1 MAITQKEIAAR
12 AGVSCATVSRVIRE
26 PQAVRPH
33 LANRVLAAM
42 RELGLEIKGTELV
55 PERSIHI
62 LVVVNDLTYS
72 LYGGFIAGISEATNE
87 RGLSLVLCNS
97 QGDLEVEKN
106 AVSTSC
112 RGGYI
117 GIIFVTAEDTA
128 DYRELL
134 RHISIPIVFLN
145 RKIEGLDH
153 DSVLLSH
160 FETARIATRYLTYL
174 KQIDKISSY
183 TEQQLH
189 KSMRNKELIQLLGLE
204 KSLVYFSTSLK
215 GNEVT
220 LEKILRGRII
230 KLYEEDQDLLE
241 DVLVEVKQAIEM
253 CNIYTS
259 ILSGT
264 MDAFASVI
272 SNNLNIVMKILASV
286 TIVMSIPT
294 IVSSFYGMNIG
305 GGMPLDQ
312 FWWFPVALSIA
323 LAIGAAVI
331 LVKKDMFH

>member
-1 MAITQKEIAAR
+1 MLNIYKTEGDRVVRQDRLVPGCWINVAEPTQQEIDYLT
-12 AGVSCATVSRVIRE
+12 G
-26 PQAVRPH
+26 
-33 LANRVLAAM
+33 
-42 RELGLEIKGTELV
+42 ELGLDQDFVRSSLDEEESSRIEAEDNDQVLVIVDLPVADRQEEEGT
-55 PERSIHI
+55 I
-62 LVVVNDLTYS
+62 LYSTAPMGIILTGDWVVT
-72 LYGGFIAGISEATNE
+72 ISVRPQQVVEEMADGRVKNVTTHL
-87 RGLSLVLCNS
+87 RTRFLLSLL
-97 QGDLEVEKN
+97 
-106 AVSTSC
+106 
-112 RGGYI
+112 
-117 GIIFVTAEDTA
+117 F
-128 DYRELL
+128 
-134 RHISIPIVFLN
+134 
-145 RKIEGLDH
+145 
-153 DSVLLSH
+153 
-160 FETARIATRYLTYL
+160 RIATRYLTYL

-189 KSMRNKELIQLLGLE
+189 RSMRNKELIQLLGLE

-215 GNEVT
+215 GNEIT

-272 SNNLNIVMKILASV
+272 SNNLNIVMKILASI

-294 IVSSFYGMNIG
+294 IVSSFYGMNVSG
-305 GGMPLDQ
+305 GLPLDQ
-312 FWWFPVALSIA
+312 FWWFPVALSAALSIA
-323 LAIGAAVI
+323 AVVI

>member
-1 MAITQKEIAAR
+1 MLNIYKTEDGQVVRQDRLTPGCWIDVVEPTQQEVEYLT
-12 AGVSCATVSRVIRE
+12 G
-26 PQAVRPH
+26 
-33 LANRVLAAM
+33 
-42 RELGLEIKGTELV
+42 ELGLDRDFVRSSLDEEESSRIEAEDNDQVLV
-55 PERSIHI
+55 IVDLPVAQRQEEDKSILYTTTPMGIILTPEYVFTISTQPQQ
-62 LVVVNDLTYS
+62 VV
-72 LYGGFIAGISEATNE
+72 SEMADGRVKNVTTHL
-87 RGLSLVLCNS
+87 RARFLLSLL
-97 QGDLEVEKN
+97 
-106 AVSTSC
+106 
-112 RGGYI
+112 
-117 GIIFVTAEDTA
+117 F
-128 DYRELL
+128 
-134 RHISIPIVFLN
+134 
-145 RKIEGLDH
+145 
-153 DSVLLSH
+153 
-160 FETARIATRYLTYL
+160 RIATRYLTYL

-215 GNEVT
+215 SNEVT

-272 SNNLNIVMKILASV
+272 SNNLNIVMKILASI

-312 FWWFPVALSIA
+312 FWWFPVALSVA
-323 LAIGAAVI
+323 LSLGAAVI

>member
-1 MAITQKEIAAR
+1 MLNIYKTVEGRVARQEELTPGCWIDVVGPTQEEIEYLT
-12 AGVSCATVSRVIRE
+12 GS
-26 PQAVRPH
+26 
-33 LANRVLAAM
+33 
-42 RELGLEIKGTELV
+42 LGLDKDFVRSSLDEEESSRIEAEDNDQVLV
-55 PERSIHI
+55 IVDLPVSLPQEDETSILYTTTPMGVI
-62 LVVVNDLTYS
+62 LTPQYIVTINTQPQLV
-72 LYGGFIAGISEATNE
+72 ISEMADGRVKNVTTHL
-87 RGLSLVLCNS
+87 RARFLLSLL
-97 QGDLEVEKN
+97 
-106 AVSTSC
+106 
-112 RGGYI
+112 
-117 GIIFVTAEDTA
+117 F
-128 DYRELL
+128 
-134 RHISIPIVFLN
+134 
-145 RKIEGLDH
+145 
-153 DSVLLSH
+153 
-160 FETARIATRYLTYL
+160 RIATRYLTYL

-189 KSMRNKELIQLLGLE
+189 RSMRNKELIQLLGLE

-215 GNEVT
+215 SNEVT

-264 MDAFASVI
+264 MDAFASII
-272 SNNLNIVMKILASV
+272 SNNLNIVMKVLASI

-312 FWWFPVALSIA
+312 FWWFPITLSVLLS
-323 LAIGAAVI
+323 LAAAVI